1 MAAGGNLGAFPDTFP
16 ITSLVPMAWPGLGA
30 EDPEGQKAILR
41 PTTQECS
48 PKGVGAN
55 PLGAQ
60 SVYVTLTRCFP
71 SLGLGFPIQQ
81 KAAQCFLMGCY

>member
-1 MAAGGNLGAFPDTFP
+1 MGAFPDTFP
-16 ITSLVPMAWPGLGA
+16 IIPLVPMVWPGLGT

-48 PKGVGAN
+48 PKGEGAD
-55 PLGAQ
+55 PPGAQ
-60 SVYVTLTRCFP
+60 SAYVTLTRCFP

-81 KAAQCFLMGCY
+81 KAAQCFSMGYY